1 MNYFF
6 ANHAQ
11 KRSCNIAVKHTDS
24 IKEKETMLKDETTGS
39 FSSKSMPWVDS
50 GTKIKTQMSSLDEI
64 IKNTKEGNF

>member
-1 MNYFF
+1 
-6 ANHAQ
+6 
-11 KRSCNIAVKHTDS
+11 
-24 IKEKETMLKDETTGS
+24 MLKDETTGS